1 MLESDRKQQGALMN
15 TIRTYFHCNCN
26 AKETAERMFV
36 HYNTVSYRL
45 DRIKNELGLR
55 LDDPETK
62 LLLQLAIK
70 IHEINELK

>member
-1 MLESDRKQQGALMN
+1 MN